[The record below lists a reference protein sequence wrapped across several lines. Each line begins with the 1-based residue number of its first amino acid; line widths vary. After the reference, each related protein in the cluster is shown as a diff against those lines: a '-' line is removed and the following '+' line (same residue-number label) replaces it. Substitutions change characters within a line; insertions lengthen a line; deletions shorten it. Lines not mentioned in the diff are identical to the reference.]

1 VSDAARA
8 PERTKARK
16 RARLSLRC
24 AARGGG
30 ILVGRFLLVLIVL
43 VLIAG
48 GVFAW
53 IRGEGAPP
61 VLSAP
66 EAIDLGRKPHALEI
80 RAEDAGSGVRRVAA
94 KLRTAEGER
103 ELAAL
108 DVPGGLLRG
117 GVDPRGP
124 ATLALDLDAKA
135 LGLKEGDAFVVV
147 EARDWSLR
155 GMLKG
160 NVATLE
166 VPVRVD
172 LRPPRVSVVNG
183 ITYLKRS
190 GSGAAYY
197 SVTEDA
203 VNDGVEVGD
212 RVYRGVPRKGFAA
225 TDRVAL
231 FAIARDQTPDV
242 TIRVFAEDRAGN
254 HAAVGWST
262 ELKDAVFP
270 EERIELDGIPKILNE
285 RVPDLAGVFGYD
297 AEDRV
302 AAFQRI
308 NTEGRAQN
316 EARIREIV
324 RQPGADRLFDGA
336 FLQMRNS
343 KVTSRFAEHRTYWV
357 KGEKISEAIHY
368 GFDLAVTASAPIEA
382 ANRGKVLFAEELGIY
397 GNCVILDHGLGLT
410 SLYGHLS
417 QIDVEPGQLV
427 EKGARLG
434 RSGHTGLAGGDHLHF
449 AILVGETYV
458 DPVEWWDA
466 KWVREKI
473 DEMGGP
479 PPGASAD
486 AEPAAPAAATAPAA
500 Q

>member
-1 VSDAARA
+1 
-8 PERTKARK
+8 
-16 RARLSLRC
+16 
-24 AARGGG
+24 
-30 ILVGRFLLVLIVL
+30 LLVLVL
-43 VLIAG
+43 GAG
-48 GVFAW
+48 AVFVW
-53 IRGEGAPP
+53 IRGEGAAPT
-61 VLSAP
+61 LSGP
-66 EAIDLGRKPHALEI
+66 EVVDLGSKPRTLEI

-94 KLRTAEGER
+94 RLRTAEGER
-103 ELAAL
+103 ELGAF
-108 DVPGGLLRG
+108 DVAGGLLRG
-117 GVDPRGP
+117 GAKPRGP
-124 ATLALDLDAKA
+124 ATLALELDVKA

-160 NVATLE
+160 NTATLE
-166 VPVRVD
+166 IPVRVD

-183 ITYLKRS
+183 ITYLRRS

-197 SVTEDA
+197 SVSEDA
-203 VNDGVEVGD
+203 VSDGVEVGD
-212 RVYRGVPRKGFAA
+212 RSYRGFPRKGFAA

-231 FAIARDQTPDV
+231 FAIARDQTPGV
-242 TIRVFAEDRAGN
+242 AIRVFAEDRAGN
-254 HAAVGWST
+254 RTAVGWST
-262 ELKDAVFP
+262 ELKDTVFP
-270 EERIELDGIPKILNE
+270 EERIELDAIPKILNE
-285 RVPDLAGVFGYD
+285 RVPELAGVFGYD
-297 AEDRV
+297 AADRV

-308 NTEGRAQN
+308 NKEGRALN

-324 RQPGADRLFDGA
+324 RASGAERLFEGS

-343 KVTSRFAEHRTYWV
+343 KVTSRFAEHRTYWL
-357 KGEKISEAIHY
+357 KGEQISEAIHY
-368 GFDLAVTASAPIEA
+368 GFDLAVTPNAPIEA
-382 ANRGKVLFAEELGIY
+382 ANRGRVLFAEELGIY

-417 QIDVEPGQLV
+417 QIEVQPGQLV

-479 PPGASAD
+479 PPGSSAE
-486 AEPAAPAAATAPAA
+486 AESAAPAAAPAPAA
-500 Q
+500 H

>member
-1 VSDAARA
+1 VSRVA
-8 PERTKARK
+8 
-16 RARLSLRC
+16 
-24 AARGGG
+24 
-30 ILVGRFLLVLIVL
+30 VVLLVV

-48 GVFAW
+48 AVFAW
-53 IRGEGAPP
+53 IRGEGTAPT
-61 VLSAP
+61 LSGP
-66 EAIDLGRKPHALEI
+66 EVVDLGSKPRALEI
-80 RAEDAGSGVRRVAA
+80 RADDAGSGVRRVAA
-94 KLRTAEGER
+94 RLRTAEGER
-103 ELAAL
+103 ELAAR

-117 GVDPRGP
+117 GARPRGP
-124 ATLALDLDAKA
+124 ATLGLELDAKA

-160 NVATLE
+160 NSATLE
-166 VPVRVD
+166 IPVRVD

-183 ITYLKRS
+183 ITYLRRS

-197 SVTEDA
+197 SVSEDA

-212 RVYRGVPRKGFAA
+212 RSYRGFPRKGFAP

-242 TIRVFAEDRAGN
+242 AIRVFAEDRAGN
-254 HAAVGWST
+254 RAAVGWST
-262 ELKDAVFP
+262 ELKDTVFP
-270 EERIELDGIPKILNE
+270 EERIELDAIPKILNE
-285 RVPDLAGVFGYD
+285 RVPELAGVFGYD
-297 AEDRV
+297 AADRV

-308 NTEGRAQN
+308 NTDGRAQN

-324 RQPGADRLFDGA
+324 RESGADRLFEGP

-357 KGEKISEAIHY
+357 KGEQISEAIHY
-368 GFDLAVTASAPIEA
+368 GFDLAVTPNAPIEA
-382 ANRGKVLFAEELGIY
+382 SNRGKVLFAGELGIY

-417 QIDVEPGQLV
+417 QIEVEPGQLV
-427 EKGARLG
+427 EKSARLG

-479 PPGASAD
+479 APGTSA
-486 AEPAAPAAATAPAA
+486 EAAPVAAA

>member
-1 VSDAARA
+1 
-8 PERTKARK
+8 
-16 RARLSLRC
+16 
-24 AARGGG
+24 
-30 ILVGRFLLVLIVL
+30 VL
-43 VLIAG
+43 VLVAG
-48 GVFAW
+48 AVFGW
-53 IRGEGAPP
+53 IRGEGAAPT
-61 VLSAP
+61 LAAP
-66 EAIDLGRKPHALEI
+66 EAVDLGSKPRALEI

-94 KLRTAEGER
+94 RLRTADGER

-108 DVPGGLLRG
+108 DVAGGLLRG
-117 GVDPRGP
+117 GAKPRGP
-124 ATLALDLDAKA
+124 ATLALELDAKT

-155 GMLKG
+155 GILKG
-160 NVATLE
+160 NSATLE
-166 VPVRVD
+166 IPVRVD

-183 ITYLKRS
+183 ITYLRRS

-197 SVTEDA
+197 SVSDDA
-203 VNDGVEVGD
+203 VSDGVLVGE
-212 RVYRGVPRKGFAA
+212 RTYRGFPRKGFAA
-225 TDRVAL
+225 SDRVAL

-242 TIRVFAEDRAGN
+242 AIRVFAEDRAGN
-254 HAAVGWST
+254 RAAVGWST
-262 ELKDAVFP
+262 ELKDTVFP

-285 RVPDLAGVFGYD
+285 RVPELAGVFGYD

-308 NTEGRAQN
+308 NAEGRAQN
-316 EARIREIV
+316 EARIRELV
-324 RQPGADRLFDGA
+324 LQSGAERLFDGA

-343 KVTSRFAEHRTYWV
+343 KVTSRFAEHRTYWL
-357 KGEKISEAIHY
+357 KGEQISEATHY
-368 GFDLAVTASAPIEA
+368 GFDLAVTANAPIEA
-382 ANRGKVLFAEELGIY
+382 ANRGRVLFAEELGIY

-417 QIDVEPGQLV
+417 QIDVQPGQLV

-479 PPGASAD
+479 PPDASA
-486 AEPAAPAAATAPAA
+486 EAAPVAAA

>member
-1 VSDAARA
+1 
-8 PERTKARK
+8 
-16 RARLSLRC
+16 
-24 AARGGG
+24 
-30 ILVGRFLLVLIVL
+30 VGRFVVILLLLAL
-43 VLIAG
+43 VAG
-48 GVFAW
+48 GAFVW
-53 IRGEGAPP
+53 IRGEGTPP
-61 VLSAP
+61 TLAAP
-66 EAIDLGRKPHALEI
+66 EAVDLGRTARALEI
-80 RAEDAGSGVRRVAA
+80 RAEDADSGVRRVVA
-94 KLRTAEGER
+94 KLRGADGER
-103 ELAAL
+103 ELGAL

-117 GVDPRGP
+117 GADPRGP
-124 ATLALDLDAKA
+124 ATLALELDAKA
-135 LGLKEGDAFVVV
+135 LGLEEGDAFVVV

-155 GMLKG
+155 SMLKG
-160 NVATLE
+160 NAATLE
-166 VPVRVD
+166 IPVRVD
-172 LRPPRVSVVNG
+172 LRPPRVAIANG
-183 ITYLKRS
+183 ITYLRRS

-203 VNDGVEVGD
+203 VKDGVEVGEHF
-212 RVYRGVPRKGFAA
+212 YRGFPRKGFAA

-231 FAIARDQTPDV
+231 FAIARDQDAGV
-242 TIRVFAEDRAGN
+242 SIQVVAEDRAGN
-254 HAAVGWST
+254 RAAAGWST

-270 EERIELDGIPKILNE
+270 EEPIELDRIPSILNE
-285 RVPDLAGVFGYD
+285 RVPDLAGVFGWD
-297 AEDRV
+297 ADDRV

-308 NTEGRAQN
+308 NSEGRALN

-324 RQPGADRLFDGA
+324 RDSSGERLFDGP

-343 KVTSRFAEHRTYWV
+343 MVTSRFAEHRTYSL

-368 GFDLAVTASAPIEA
+368 GFDLAVTKGSPVEA
-382 ANRGKVLFAEELGIY
+382 ANRGKVLYAEELGIY

-410 SLYGHLS
+410 SLYGHLA

-449 AILVGETYV
+449 AILVGDTYV

-479 PPGASAD
+479 PPDASA
-486 AEPAAPAAATAPAA
+486 ETAAAQAAITAP
-500 Q
+500 

>member
-1 VSDAARA
+1 V
-8 PERTKARK
+8 
-16 RARLSLRC
+16 
-24 AARGGG
+24 
-30 ILVGRFLLVLIVL
+30 LVVVLLLVS
-43 VLIAG
+43 IAG
-48 GVFAW
+48 GVFGW

-61 VLSAP
+61 TLAAP
-66 EAIDLGRKPHALEI
+66 ESIDLGRAPRALEI

-103 ELAAL
+103 ELGAL
-108 DVPGGLLRG
+108 DVAGGLLRG
-117 GVDPRGP
+117 GAPPRGP
-124 ATLALDLDAKA
+124 ATLALELDAKA
-135 LGLKEGDAFVVV
+135 LGLKEGDAFVMV

-155 GMLKG
+155 GLLKG
-160 NVATLE
+160 NAAALE
-166 VPVRVD
+166 IPVRVD
-172 LRPPRVSVVNG
+172 LRPPRVSVANG
-183 ITYLKRS
+183 ITYLRRS

-197 SVTEDA
+197 SVSEDA
-203 VNDGVEVGD
+203 VSDGVQVGD
-212 RVYRGVPRKGFAA
+212 RFYRGFPRKGFAA

-231 FAIARDQTPDV
+231 FAIARDQDPGV
-242 TIRVFAEDRAGN
+242 SIQVVAEDRAGN
-254 HAAVGWST
+254 RAAAGWST
-262 ELKDAVFP
+262 ELKDTVFP
-270 EERIELDGIPKILNE
+270 EEAIELDRIPSILNE
-285 RVPDLAGVFGYD
+285 RVPDLAGVFGWD
-297 AEDRV
+297 AEDRL

-308 NTEGRAQN
+308 NSEGRAIN
-316 EARIREIV
+316 EARIRELV
-324 RQPGADRLFDGA
+324 RASGPERMFEGP

-343 KVTSRFAEHRTYWV
+343 MVTSRFAEHRSYSL

-368 GFDLAVTASAPIEA
+368 GFDLAVTKGAPVEA
-382 ANRGKVLFAEELGIY
+382 ANRGRVLFADELGIY

-410 SLYGHLS
+410 SLYGHLA

-479 PPGASAD
+479 PPEASAG
-486 AEPAAPAAATAPAA
+486 AAPAQAASAA
-500 Q
+500 R

>member
-1 VSDAARA
+1 M
-8 PERTKARK
+8 
-16 RARLSLRC
+16 
-24 AARGGG
+24 
-30 ILVGRFLLVLIVL
+30 GRFVVILLVLAL
-43 VLIAG
+43 LAG
-48 GVFAW
+48 GAFIW
-53 IRGEGAPP
+53 IRGEGTPP
-61 VLSAP
+61 TLAAP
-66 EAIDLGRKPHALEI
+66 EAVDLGRKPHALVI
-80 RAEDAGSGVRRVAA
+80 RAEDAGSGVRQVVA
-94 KLRTAEGER
+94 KLRTVDGER
-103 ELAAL
+103 ELGLL
-108 DVPGGLLRG
+108 DVPGSLLRG
-117 GVDPRGP
+117 GADPR
-124 ATLALDLDAKA
+124 AAAELTLELDAKA

-155 GMLKG
+155 STLKG
-160 NVATLE
+160 NAATLE
-166 VPVRVD
+166 IPVRVD
-172 LRPPRVSVVNG
+172 LRPPRVSIANG
-183 ITYLKRS
+183 ITYLRRS

-203 VNDGVEVGD
+203 VKDGVQVGD
-212 RVYRGVPRKGFAA
+212 HFYRGFPRKGFAA

-231 FAIARDQTPDV
+231 FAIARDQTADV
-242 TIRVFAEDRAGN
+242 SIQVVAEDRAGN
-254 HAAVGWST
+254 RAAAGWST
-262 ELKDAVFP
+262 ELKDTAFP
-270 EERIELDGIPKILNE
+270 EEPIELDRIPVILNE
-285 RVPDLAGVFGYD
+285 RVPDLAGVFGWD
-297 AEDRV
+297 AEDRL

-308 NTEGRAQN
+308 NSEGRALN

-324 RQPGADRLFDGA
+324 REASAERLFEGP

-343 KVTSRFAEHRTYWV
+343 MVTSRFAEHRTYTL

-368 GFDLAVTASAPIEA
+368 GFDLAVTKGAPVEA
-382 ANRGKVLFAEELGIY
+382 ANRGKVLYAEELGIY

-410 SLYGHLS
+410 SLYGHLA

-479 PPGASAD
+479 PPEASA
-486 AEPAAPAAATAPAA
+486 EAAPAQAATAAP
-500 Q
+500 

>member
-1 VSDAARA
+1 M
-8 PERTKARK
+8 
-16 RARLSLRC
+16 
-24 AARGGG
+24 
-30 ILVGRFLLVLIVL
+30 LVVVLLVLV
-43 VLIAG
+43 AG

-53 IRGEGAPP
+53 IRGEGAAP
-61 VLSAP
+61 VITAP
-66 EAIDLGRKPHALEI
+66 EGVDLGRKPRALEI
-80 RAEDAGSGVRRVAA
+80 RAEDAGSGVRRISA

-103 ELAAL
+103 ELGAL
-108 DVPGGLLRG
+108 DVAGSLLRG
-117 GVDPRGP
+117 GAAPRGA
-124 ATLALDLDAKA
+124 ATLALELDPKA

-155 GMLKG
+155 GMLTG
-160 NVATLE
+160 NATTRE
-166 VPVRVD
+166 IPVRVD
-172 LRPPRVSVVNG
+172 LRPPRLSIANG
-183 ITYLKRS
+183 ITYLHRS

-197 SVTEDA
+197 SVSDDA
-203 VNDGVEVGD
+203 VTDGVEVGD
-212 RVYRGVPRKGFAA
+212 RSYRGFPRKGFAA
-225 TDRVAL
+225 TDRIAL

-242 TIRVFAEDRAGN
+242 SIRVFAEDRAGN
-254 HAAVGWST
+254 RAASGWST

-270 EERIELDGIPKILNE
+270 EAPIELDRIPSILNE

-297 AEDRV
+297 AADRIV
-302 AAFQRI
+302 AFQRI
-308 NTEGRAQN
+308 NSEGRAQN

-324 RQPGADRLFDGA
+324 RGSSTDRLFEGP

-343 KVTSRFAEHRTYWV
+343 MVTSRFAEHRTYSF
-357 KGEKISEAIHY
+357 KDEKISEAIHY
-368 GFDLAVTASAPIEA
+368 GFDLAVTKGAPVEA
-382 ANRGKVLFAEELGIY
+382 ANRGKVLYADELGIY
-397 GNCVILDHGLGLT
+397 GNCVILDHGLGLS
-410 SLYGHLS
+410 SLYGHLA

-479 PPGASAD
+479 PPEPSAET
-486 AEPAAPAAATAPAA
+486 APAQPAAAA